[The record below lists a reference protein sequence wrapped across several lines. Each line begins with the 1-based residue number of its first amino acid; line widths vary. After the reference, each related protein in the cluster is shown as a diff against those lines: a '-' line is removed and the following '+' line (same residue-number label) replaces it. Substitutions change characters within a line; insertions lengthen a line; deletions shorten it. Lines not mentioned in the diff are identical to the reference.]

1 MERVRARV
9 RADAEYGVG
18 EFAGMFLR
26 GNPLLAVSSL
36 VRYQFAKDETA
47 AVLVTERLGSAKSP
61 LAVDELTAQ
70 LATAFPGLP
79 NARWVALRLLDGDE
93 SIIRAV
99 RSGEL
104 GELGHQEQIML
115 EVVR

>member
-1 MERVRARV
+1 M
-9 RADAEYGVG
+9 
-18 EFAGMFLR
+18 
-26 GNPLLAVSSL
+26 
-36 VRYQFAKDETA
+36 
-47 AVLVTERLGSAKSP
+47 
-61 LAVDELTAQ
+61 DELTGPTGDR
-70 LATAFPGLP
+70 LPGLP